1 MAPPSSQ
8 HFCERYVTDHRRVVA
23 RHQVARTINSQA
35 GTVSG
40 VFLSAA
46 EAHAKGQPMRG
57 SHRSVLITMVTGP
70 SFTNRTAIWAP
81 KEPV

>member
-1 MAPPSSQ
+1 MSQSSSQ

-35 GTVSG
+35 GTVSA

-46 EAHAKGQPMRG
+46 EPHANGQPMRG
-57 SHRSVLITMVTGP
+57 SHGSVLITMVTGP